1 MAGVAYGVIGLG
13 SFLIVAD
20 LVTVNMR
27 IDKLPALEQP
37 DEDVVLVATNNN
49 DADYSLLAG
58 HDESVTTAVADLT
71 TTITIVEPKLNST
84 YGRTRRDVSG
94 KFIIINKFNIS
105 KIYRR

>member
-13 SFLIVAD
+13 SFLIAAD
-20 LVTVNMR
+20 FVTVNMR
-27 IDKLPALEQP
+27 IDKLPAPEQP
-37 DEDVVLVATNNN
+37 DDVALVVVATNNT
-49 DADYSLLAG
+49 DADYTLLAG

-84 YGRTRRDVSG
+84 NGRTRRDVLG

-105 KIYRR
+105 